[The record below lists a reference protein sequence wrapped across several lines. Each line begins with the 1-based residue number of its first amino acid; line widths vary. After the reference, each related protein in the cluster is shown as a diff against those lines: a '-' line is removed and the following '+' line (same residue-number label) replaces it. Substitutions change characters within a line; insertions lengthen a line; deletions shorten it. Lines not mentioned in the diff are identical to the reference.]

1 MNKRIKKKTSKR
13 RAIERQNAAL
23 AAEVASLK
31 ATVNMQGKMIEE
43 MQNVNSHNVQ
53 ATNERF
59 DKLEAANEKMK
70 LDLDNAI
77 VSFSKSKKS
86 SWFGRK

>member
-1 MNKRIKKKTSKR
+1 MNKRIKKKRELENSLRIAKG
-13 RAIERQNAAL
+13 AIVLLLEQNKQL
-23 AAEVASLK
+23 WKIVE
-31 ATVNMQGKMIEE
+31 NMEKISS
-43 MQNVNSHNVQ
+43 QNTR

-70 LDLDNAI
+70 LDLDNA
-77 VSFSKSKKS
+77 VVTFSKQKKS

>member
-1 MNKRIKKKTSKR
+1 MNKRIKKKRELENSLR
-13 RAIERQNAAL
+13 IAGSAIVLLLDQNKQL
-23 AAEVASLK
+23 WKIVE
-31 ATVNMQGKMIEE
+31 NMEKISS
-43 MQNVNSHNVQ
+43 QNTQ

-59 DKLEAANEKMK
+59 DKLEAASEKMK
-70 LDLDNAI
+70 LDLDNAV

>member
-1 MNKRIKKKTSKR
+1 MNKRIKKKRELENSLR
-13 RAIERQNAAL
+13 IAGNAIVLLLDQNKQL
-23 AAEVASLK
+23 WKIVE
-31 ATVNMQGKMIEE
+31 NMEKISS
-43 MQNVNSHNVQ
+43 QNTQ

-77 VSFSKSKKS
+77 ISFSKSKKS

>member
-1 MNKRIKKKTSKR
+1 MNKRIKKKHELENSLR
-13 RAIERQNAAL
+13 IAGSAIVLLLEQNKQL
-23 AAEVASLK
+23 WKIVE
-31 ATVNMQGKMIEE
+31 NMEKISS
-43 MQNVNSHNVQ
+43 QNTQ

-70 LDLDNAI
+70 LDLDNAV
-77 VSFSKSKKS
+77 VSFSKQKKS

>member
-1 MNKRIKKKTSKR
+1 MNKRIKKKRELENSLR
-13 RAIERQNAAL
+13 IAGSAIVFLLEQNKQL
-23 AAEVASLK
+23 LK
-31 ATVNMQGKMIEE
+31 IVENMEKISS
-43 MQNVNSHNVQ
+43 QNTQ

-70 LDLDNAI
+70 LDLDNA
-77 VSFSKSKKS
+77 VVGFSKSKKP

>member
-1 MNKRIKKKTSKR
+1 MNKRIKKKRELEKSLR
-13 RAIERQNAAL
+13 IAGSAIVFLLDQNKQL
-23 AAEVASLK
+23 WKIVE
-31 ATVNMQGKMIEE
+31 NMEKISS
-43 MQNVNSHNVQ
+43 QNTR

-77 VSFSKSKKS
+77 VSFSKPKKS

>member
-1 MNKRIKKKTSKR
+1 MNKRIKKKRELENSLR
-13 RAIERQNAAL
+13 IVGSAITLLLDQNKQL
-23 AAEVASLK
+23 WKIVE
-31 ATVNMQGKMIEE
+31 NIEKISS
-43 MQNVNSHNVQ
+43 QNTQ

-70 LDLDNAI
+70 LDLDKAV
-77 VSFSKSKKS
+77 VSFSKQKKS

>member
-1 MNKRIKKKTSKR
+1 MNKRIKKKRELENSLR
-13 RAIERQNAAL
+13 IAGSAIVLLLEQNKQL
-23 AAEVASLK
+23 WKIVE
-31 ATVNMQGKMIEE
+31 NMEKISS
-43 MQNVNSHNVQ
+43 QNTQ

-59 DKLEAANEKMK
+59 DKLEVANKQ
-70 LDLDNAI
+70 LRVDLGEAI

>member
-1 MNKRIKKKTSKR
+1 MNKRIKEKR
-13 RAIERQNAAL
+13 ELENSLRIAGSAIVLLLEQNKQL
-23 AAEVASLK
+23 WKIVE
-31 ATVNMQGKMIEE
+31 NMEKISS
-43 MQNVNSHNVQ
+43 QNTQ

-59 DKLEAANEKMK
+59 DKLEVANKQ
-70 LDLDNAI
+70 LRVDLGEAI

>member
-1 MNKRIKKKTSKR
+1 MNKRIKKKRELENSLR
-13 RAIERQNAAL
+13 IANGAIVLLLDQNKQL
-23 AAEVASLK
+23 LK
-31 ATVNMQGKMIEE
+31 IVENMEKISSR
-43 MQNVNSHNVQ
+43 NTQ

-70 LDLDNAI
+70 LDLDNAV

>member
-1 MNKRIKKKTSKR
+1 MNKRVKKKASKR

-23 AAEVASLK
+23 AAEVTSLK
-31 ATVNMQGKMIEE
+31 ATINMQGKIIEE
-43 MQNVNSHNVQ
+43 MQNLNSRNVQ

-70 LDLDNAI
+70 LDLDNAVI
-77 VSFSKSKKS
+77 SFSKSKKP

>member
-1 MNKRIKKKTSKR
+1 MNKRIKKKVSKR

-31 ATVNMQGKMIEE
+31 ATVNTQSKMIEE
-43 MQNVNSHNVQ
+43 MQNLNSHNVQ

-59 DKLEAANEKMK
+59 DKLEAANEQMK
-70 LDLDNAI
+70 LDLDNAVI
-77 VSFSKSKKS
+77 SFSKSKKP

>member
-1 MNKRIKKKTSKR
+1 MNKRIKKKRELENSLR
-13 RAIERQNAAL
+13 IAGNAIALLLNQNKQL
-23 AAEVASLK
+23 LK
-31 ATVNMQGKMIEE
+31 IVENMEKISS
-43 MQNVNSHNVQ
+43 QNTQ

-70 LDLDNAI
+70 LDLDNAVI
-77 VSFSKSKKS
+77 SFSKSKKP

>member
-1 MNKRIKKKTSKR
+1 MNKRIKKKRELENSLR
-13 RAIERQNAAL
+13 IAGSAIEFLFDQNNQL
-23 AAEVASLK
+23 WKIVE
-31 ATVNMQGKMIEE
+31 NMEKISS
-43 MQNVNSHNVQ
+43 QNTQ

-70 LDLDNAI
+70 LDLDNAV

>member
-1 MNKRIKKKTSKR
+1 MNKRIKKKRELENSLR
-13 RAIERQNAAL
+13 IVGSAITLLLDQNKQL
-23 AAEVASLK
+23 WKIVE
-31 ATVNMQGKMIEE
+31 NIEKISS
-43 MQNVNSHNVQ
+43 QNTQ

-70 LDLDNAI
+70 LDLDKAV
-77 VSFSKSKKS
+77 VSFSKPKKS